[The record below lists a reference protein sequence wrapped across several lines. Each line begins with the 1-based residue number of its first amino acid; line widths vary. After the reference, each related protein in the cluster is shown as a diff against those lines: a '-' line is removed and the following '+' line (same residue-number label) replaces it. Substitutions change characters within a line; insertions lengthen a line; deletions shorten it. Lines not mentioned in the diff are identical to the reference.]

1 MTTCKDGALKP
12 CGILFGTKDLHKK
25 VANFII
31 KKFDTSKMYRISIAH
46 SNSEENGNVLLDI
59 LDHNFENLDYID
71 LVDMSPALG
80 VHAGPNSF
88 TISVQELD

>member
-1 MTTCKDGALKP
+1 MGY
-12 CGILFGTKDLHKK
+12 
-25 VANFII
+25 II
-31 KKFDTSKMYRISIAH
+31 KKFDISKRYRISIAH

-88 TISVQELD
+88 AISVQERD